1 MAQRKTDHTGSKIV
15 KTGGDYFTL
24 KEIRTMLYEA
34 NNAFDGSGPVALI
47 LVKGEKRNL
56 PKLEC
61 VETPG
66 AAVVNLPGDGRPF
79 PERAF
84 AEALRV
90 APVIVERE

>member
-1 MAQRKTDHTGSKIV
+1 MK
-15 KTGGDYFTL
+15 KTGGDFFTL
-24 KEIRTMLYEA
+24 AEIRSMLREA
-34 NNAFDGSGPVALI
+34 NDAFDGPGPVAI
-47 LVKGEKRNL
+47 VYCTTDGRPT

-66 AAVVNLPGDGRPF
+66 AEVVGLPGNGRPF
-79 PERAF
+79 PEKAF